1 MKSTPRATSIST
13 ARRPSSGVVMAIDAG
28 NWVFGPSSIGPA
40 TTIRGPRSFP
50 AAMSARACRT
60 SSRLLPMSRTPVIP
74 LATNSGRVTSRPAG
88 ACSPKKVWTC
98 MSHRP
103 GIRNFPAPSTT
114 CAPGGIFT
122 WLPGP
127 TFAMR
132 SPSTTTFM
140 SGSAWPFTTS
150 ITVTCAMTKA
160 DCLALATE
168 PDVAAEVGACADRNE
183 KFDAANKTAIRTL
196 TVAIDRHRP
205 ALHQLRLVATQKQ
218 NYPRDVFGFRPLAE
232 VRLGHRVAIGLGV
245 DDAGQHR
252 IGAHPSA
259 LQVRGE
265 AIDHRP
271 RRSLRRSIRRGAR
284 RMVYRRFGCD
294 IHDRSRA
301 LFQHLRQ
308 HRARQDKSRTQIQR
322 EHLVPHF
329 RVEFPQL
336 RAARVTTDRIYQGV
350 EPSVLRHN
358 LCDGRAH
365 HSLIRYFGG
374 VTFQIF
380 SGRARRALQRVKP
393 RRLSVVH
400 GYRGAFG
407 QKRQTDGASQPA
419 SAAGHQNHFARK
431 FFRHC
436 PSSRLLL
443 VPQFSSTIF

>member
-28 NWVFGPSSIGPA
+28 NWVLGPSSIGPA
-40 TTIRGPRSFP
+40 TTTRGPRSFP

-183 KFDAANKTAIRTL
+183 KFDATKRPEIRSAARRSGPVRRDLPTVALAIAL
-196 TVAIDRHRP
+196 TVAIDRHRR
-205 ALHQLRLVATQKQ
+205 ALHQLRVVAAQKQ
-218 NYPRDVFGFRPLAE
+218 NHSRDVFGFRPLAE

-252 IGAHPSA
+252 IGAHPSS

-265 AIDHRP
+265 AIDHRH

-284 RMVYRRFGCD
+284 RMIHRRFGCD

-336 RAARVTTDRIYQGV
+336 RATRVTTDRIYQRV

-393 RRLSVVH
+393 R
-400 GYRGAFG
+400 
-407 QKRQTDGASQPA
+407 
-419 SAAGHQNHFARK
+419 
-431 FFRHC
+431 
-436 PSSRLLL
+436 
-443 VPQFSSTIF
+443 

>member
-28 NWVFGPSSIGPA
+28 NWVLGPSSIGPA
-40 TTIRGPRSFP
+40 TTMRGPRSFP

-60 SSRLLPMSRTPVIP
+60 SSRLLPISRTPVIP

-88 ACSPKKVWTC
+88 ACSPKKVCTC

-114 CAPGGIFT
+114 CAPSGIFT
-122 WLPGP
+122 WRAGP
-127 TFAMR
+127 TCAMR

-150 ITVTCAMTKA
+150 ITVTCAMTKG

-183 KFDAANKTAIRTL
+183 KFDATKRPEIRSAARRSGPIRRDLPTVALAIAL
-196 TVAIDRHRP
+196 TVAIDRHRR
-205 ALHQLRLVATQKQ
+205 ALHQLRVVAAQKQ
-218 NYPRDVFGFRPLAE
+218 NHSRDVFRLRPLAE
-232 VRLGHRVAIGLGV
+232 IRFGHRVAVGLGV

-252 IGAHPSA
+252 IGAHPSS

-265 AIDHRP
+265 AIDHRK
-271 RRSLRRSIRRGAR
+271 RGGLRRSIRPGAR
-284 RMVYRRFGCD
+284 RMVYRRFGRD

-308 HRARQDKSRTQIQR
+308 RPARPHKSRTEIQG

-329 RVEFPQL
+329 RVEFRQF
-336 RAARVTTDRIYQGV
+336 RAASVTAYRIHQRVESSI
-350 EPSVLRHN
+350 LRDD
-358 LCDGRAH
+358 LRYGRAH
-365 HSLIRYFGG
+365 RSLIR
-374 VTFQIF
+374 
-380 SGRARRALQRVKP
+380 
-393 RRLSVVH
+393 
-400 GYRGAFG
+400 
-407 QKRQTDGASQPA
+407 
-419 SAAGHQNHFARK
+419 
-431 FFRHC
+431 
-436 PSSRLLL
+436 
-443 VPQFSSTIF
+443 